1 MDSDLTIR
9 MHSYKHFFLLHEIDQ
24 DPVGLLGTEAL
35 LSLVSCKEHTSNL
48 HDIPQIPKADSNKY

>member
-1 MDSDLTIR
+1 

-35 LSLVSCKEHTSNL
+35 LSLISCKEHTSNL
-48 HDIPQIPKADSNKY
+48 HDIPRIPKGRF